1 MPKIDVLFCEDLRY
15 LASSQPMRKFSQCFR
30 DYFAQ
35 NDPWRLRLCF
45 KLGLGHTC
53 TILLAR
59 YIICVTLP
67 NIICQT
73 VIPHAA
79 TRICCGKETTLR
91 HAFFAWPETII
102 TRMHV
107 FNSWCYGNEIIDAT
121 TWKSLPGTIW
131 CPGQCMCVAC
141 TRQIM
146 IEWGHSIAHHDMWA
160 ALMYAKSQ
168 GWSNVHDIDLFLV
181 NQ

>member
-1 MPKIDVLFCEDLRY
+1 
-15 LASSQPMRKFSQCFR
+15 MRKFSQCFR

-59 YIICVTLP
+59 YIICVTLL

-79 TRICCGKETTLR
+79 TRLCCGKETTLR

-102 TRMHV
+102 KRMHV

-131 CPGQCMCVAC
+131 CPEQCKQVTGMKQC
-141 TRQIM
+141 TWHWFISSEPVKKQGVFNSLI
-146 IEWGHSIAHHDMWA
+146 IQHLIIITFISYENKFAISVPKCINIAP
-160 ALMYAKSQ
+160 
-168 GWSNVHDIDLFLV
+168 F
-181 NQ
+181 